1 MDIPLEAQ
9 FELDSTYAEGEYKI
23 IFNIKDVFSNNI
35 AVSTASFVIKN
46 E

>member
-9 FELDSTYAEGEYKI
+9 FELDSTYAEGEYKV
-23 IFNIKDVFSNNI
+23 IFNIKDAATDQTTISMSAFRLS
-35 AVSTASFVIKN
+35 K